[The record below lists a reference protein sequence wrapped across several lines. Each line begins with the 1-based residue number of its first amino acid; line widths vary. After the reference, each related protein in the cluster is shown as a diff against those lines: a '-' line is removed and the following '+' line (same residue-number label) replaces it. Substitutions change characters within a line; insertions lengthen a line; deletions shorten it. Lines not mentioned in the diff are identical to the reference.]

1 MQLEN
6 YKYASAQDVSHISLW
21 MGESASGLDRGR
33 DRSNYSS
40 FVIFVFIDVL
50 TEFCVLKF
58 MLAVPPAFAFPLNW
72 TAERVISVD
81 FR

>member
-1 MQLEN
+1 
-6 YKYASAQDVSHISLW
+6 

-58 MLAVPPAFAFPLNW
+58 MLAVPPAFDFQLNW